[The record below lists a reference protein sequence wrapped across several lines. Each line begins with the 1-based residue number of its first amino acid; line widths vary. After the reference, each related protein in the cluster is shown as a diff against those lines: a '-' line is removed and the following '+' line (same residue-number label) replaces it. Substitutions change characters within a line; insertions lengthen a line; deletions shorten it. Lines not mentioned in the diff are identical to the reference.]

1 MHIYEIQKDGTDE
14 IVCRA
19 AMEIDTENRLKVME
33 VGEEGEVKI
42 YGESN
47 MEFYTTICKIN
58 NQW

>member
-1 MHIYEIQKDGTDE
+1 
-14 IVCRA
+14 
-19 AMEIDTENRLKVME
+19 MEIDTENRLKVME